1 MITPTYGTPA
11 SWHKPLTSSLAFRD
25 VKAIPLISASRWL
38 VKRGEAT
45 RLTWKESGEKL
56 TFGRRVHKQN
66 LALFLFTDMLVVTKK
81 KGEERYLVLDY
92 SPRNMLQ
99 ISPLDS
105 VEGVP
110 GLGESQQPGYA
121 VWLTLLQNQESRT
134 LEMLLHFSSD
144 CERDRWVE
152 VLTPV
157 SSRVPGETIYEQW
170 DCPRVQAVSH
180 HHPDQADQLGLQPG
194 DTANVLKKTKDGD
207 ENVEIESS
215 KL

>member
-1 MITPTYGTPA
+1 M
-11 SWHKPLTSSLAFRD
+11 FRD

-45 RLTWKESGEKL
+45 RVTWKENGEKL
-56 TFGRRVHKQN
+56 TFGRRVQKQN
-66 LALFLFTDMLVVTKK
+66 LALFLLTDMLVVTKK

-99 ISPLDS
+99 ITPLDS

-134 LEMLLHFSSD
+134 LEMLLNFSSD
-144 CERDRWVE
+144 WERERWVE
-152 VLTPV
+152 ALTPV
-157 SSRVPGETIYEQW
+157 MSEVPGERIYEQW
-170 DCPRVQAVSH
+170 DCPRVQAVSQH
-180 HHPDQADQLGLQPG
+180 RPG
-194 DTANVLKKTKDGD
+194 RSEELEVEPGERANVLKKTKDGD
-207 ENVEIESS
+207 DDQSVEIESS
-215 KL
+215 RL

>member
-1 MITPTYGTPA
+1 MWP
-11 SWHKPLTSSLAFRD
+11 PLNSSLVFRD

-38 VKRGEAT
+38 VKRGDCT
-45 RLTWKESGEKL
+45 RVTWKENGEKL

-92 SPRNMLQ
+92 SPRNLLQ

-134 LEMLLHFSSD
+134 LEMLLNFSSD
-144 CERDRWVE
+144 WERERWVE
-152 VLTPV
+152 ALSPV
-157 SSRVPGETIYEQW
+157 TSEVPGETIYEQW
-170 DCPRVQAVSH
+170 DCPRVQAVSQH
-180 HHPDQADQLGLQPG
+180 RPG
-194 DTANVLKKTKDGD
+194 RSEELEVEPGERANVLKKTKDGD
-207 ENVEIESS
+207 DDQSVEIESS
-215 KL
+215 RL

>member
-1 MITPTYGTPA
+1 M
-11 SWHKPLTSSLAFRD
+11 FRD

-45 RLTWKESGEKL
+45 RVTWKENGEKL

-92 SPRNMLQ
+92 CPRNMLQ
-99 ISPLDS
+99 ITPLDS

-134 LEMLLHFSSD
+134 LEMLLNFSSD
-144 CERDRWVE
+144 WERERWVE
-152 VLTPV
+152 ALTPV
-157 SSRVPGETIYEQW
+157 MSEVAGERIYEQW
-170 DCPRVQAVSH
+170 DCPRVQAVTQHRPGHREELSV
-180 HHPDQADQLGLQPG
+180 DPG

-207 ENVEIESS
+207 DDQSVEIESS
-215 KL
+215 RL

>member
-1 MITPTYGTPA
+1 M
-11 SWHKPLTSSLAFRD
+11 
-25 VKAIPLISASRWL
+25 KAIPLISASRWL

-45 RLTWKESGEKL
+45 RVTWKENGEKL

-66 LALFLFTDMLVVTKK
+66 LALFLLTDMLVVTKK

-92 SPRNMLQ
+92 CPRNMLQ
-99 ISPLDS
+99 ITPLDS

-134 LEMLLHFSSD
+134 LEMLLNFSSD
-144 CERDRWVE
+144 WERERWVE
-152 VLTPV
+152 ALTPV
-157 SSRVPGETIYEQW
+157 MSEVAGERIYEQW
-170 DCPRVQAVSH
+170 DCPRVQAVSQH
-180 HHPDQADQLGLQPG
+180 RPGHREELSVEPG

-207 ENVEIESS
+207 DDQSVEIESS
-215 KL
+215 RL

>member
-1 MITPTYGTPA
+1 M
-11 SWHKPLTSSLAFRD
+11 FRD

-45 RLTWKESGEKL
+45 RVTWKENGEKL

-99 ISPLDS
+99 ITPLDS

-134 LEMLLHFSSD
+134 LEMLLNFSSD
-144 CERDRWVE
+144 WERERWVE
-152 VLTPV
+152 ALTPV
-157 SSRVPGETIYEQW
+157 MSEVAGERIYEQW
-170 DCPRVQAVSH
+170 DCPRVQAVSQH
-180 HHPDQADQLGLQPG
+180 RPGHREELSVQAG

-207 ENVEIESS
+207 DDQSVEIEIESS
-215 KL
+215 RL

>member
-1 MITPTYGTPA
+1 M
-11 SWHKPLTSSLAFRD
+11 FRD

-45 RLTWKESGEKL
+45 RVTWKENGEKL

-92 SPRNMLQ
+92 CPRNMLQ
-99 ISPLDS
+99 ITPLDS

-134 LEMLLHFSSD
+134 LEMLLNFSSD
-144 CERDRWVE
+144 WERERWVE
-152 VLTPV
+152 ALTPV
-157 SSRVPGETIYEQW
+157 MSEVAGERIYEQW
-170 DCPRVQAVSH
+170 DCPRVQAVSQH
-180 HHPDQADQLGLQPG
+180 RPGHREELSVEPG

-207 ENVEIESS
+207 DDQSVEIESS
-215 KL
+215 RL

>member
-1 MITPTYGTPA
+1 MCG
-11 SWHKPLTSSLAFRD
+11 SNHLPLTANLSSSCRD

-38 VKRGEAT
+38 VKRGECT
-45 RLTWKESGEKL
+45 RVTWKESGEKL

-66 LALFLFTDMLVVTKK
+66 LALFLFTDLLVVTKK

-134 LEMLLHFSSD
+134 LEMLLNFSSD
-144 CERDRWVE
+144 CERERWVE

-180 HHPDQADQLGLQPG
+180 HQPDQADQLDLQPG

-207 ENVEIESS
+207 DNVEIESS

>member
-1 MITPTYGTPA
+1 M
-11 SWHKPLTSSLAFRD
+11 
-25 VKAIPLISASRWL
+25 KAIPLISASRWL

-45 RLTWKESGEKL
+45 RVTWKENGEKL

-92 SPRNMLQ
+92 CPRNMLQ
-99 ISPLDS
+99 ITPLDS

-134 LEMLLHFSSD
+134 LEMLLNFSSD
-144 CERDRWVE
+144 WERERWVE
-152 VLTPV
+152 ALTPV
-157 SSRVPGETIYEQW
+157 MSEVAGERIYEQW
-170 DCPRVQAVSH
+170 DCPRVQAVSQH
-180 HHPDQADQLGLQPG
+180 RPGHREELSVEPG

-207 ENVEIESS
+207 DDQSVEIESS
-215 KL
+215 RL

>member
-1 MITPTYGTPA
+1 M
-11 SWHKPLTSSLAFRD
+11 FRD

-45 RLTWKESGEKL
+45 RVTWKENGEKL

-92 SPRNMLQ
+92 CPRNMLQ
-99 ISPLDS
+99 ITPLDS

-134 LEMLLHFSSD
+134 LEMLLNFSSD
-144 CERDRWVE
+144 WERERWVE
-152 VLTPV
+152 ALTPV
-157 SSRVPGETIYEQW
+157 MSEVAGERIYEQW
-170 DCPRVQAVSH
+170 DCPRVQAVSQH
-180 HHPDQADQLGLQPG
+180 RPGHREELSVDPG

-207 ENVEIESS
+207 DDQSVEIESS
-215 KL
+215 RL